1 MLPSVF
7 FSGHRERPD
16 PLEQYLPDALEL
28 EFQGVRQFA
37 LDPAKVE
44 VGDFAL
50 AQHRVMYQ
58 FWLGNRVADDLPPSS
73 AIDPLAFSEALGFIH
88 LVQPNDDYSDFRY
101 RVYASAAAEI
111 GKIDM
116 TGKWFSES
124 TAPGWSFYRRQLAAA
139 AALRAPVYSENNA
152 DYRVSITVKW
162 CRLLLPM
169 ADPAGRVDRIVVAI
183 VPVRR
188 NGDT

>member
-1 MLPSVF
+1 VLPDEF
-7 FSGHRERPD
+7 YSGHRERPN
-16 PLEQYLPDALEL
+16 PLEQYLPETSEL
-28 EFQGVRQFA
+28 EFEGVRQFA

-44 VGDFAL
+44 ASDFAL

-58 FWLGNRVADDLPPSS
+58 FWLGNRVGDELPPSS
-73 AIDPLAFSEALGFIH
+73 AIDPLAFSEALGFVH

-111 GKIDM
+111 GKVDL

-124 TAPGWSFYRRQLAAA
+124 TVPSWSFYRRQLAAA

-152 DYRVSITVKW
+152 DYSVSLTVKW

-188 NGDT
+188 SLDD